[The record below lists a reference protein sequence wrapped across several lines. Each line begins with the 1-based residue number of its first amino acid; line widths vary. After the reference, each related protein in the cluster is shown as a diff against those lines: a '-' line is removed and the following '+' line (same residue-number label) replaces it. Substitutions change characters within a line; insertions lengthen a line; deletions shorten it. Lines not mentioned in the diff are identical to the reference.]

1 MKYFLSYLLI
11 IFSSFTV
18 NAQREL
24 DSIAKS
30 PPSSKPWPKRILAME
45 KKNHTC
51 VRKSTTS
58 FSARIRKFPFNQAA
72 QIRLI
77 SFKGRQIPILNDTVD
92 YSKLEEVKTLTL
104 RQIDSLTDII
114 YNIGYGGTI
123 LIIEEMKCYDPRNA
137 ILFVNSKGETF
148 AFIEICFECF
158 QISARPENIGVG
170 DLCDEKFSLLK
181 RQFLN
186 AGILYGTKILE

>member
-1 MKYFLSYLLI
+1 MP
-11 IFSSFTV
+11 V

-30 PPSSKPWPKRILAME
+30 PPSSKPWTKRILAME

-58 FSARIRKFPFNQAA
+58 FSARIKKFPFNQVA
-72 QIRLI
+72 QIKLV
-77 SFKGRQIPILNDTVD
+77 SFKGHQIPILNDSVD
-92 YSKLEEVKTLTL
+92 YSKLEEVKTLNL

-123 LIIEEMKCYDPRNA
+123 LIIEEMNCYNPRNA

-148 AFIEICFECF
+148 AFIEICFECL
-158 QISARPENIGVG
+158 QISARPENIGIG
-170 DLCDEKFSLLK
+170 DLCNEKFSLLK
-181 RQFLN
+181 KQFLN
-186 AGILYGTKILE
+186 AGILYGTKDLE